1 MDYRQRR
8 KEQAQQTEQAILQA
22 AMELARENSFDKVSV
37 RDICQRAGITT
48 GAFYHHFRSKEDLL
62 SRGFSPLDRHME
74 EALSG
79 HETDAPPQRLWLI
92 LSTYASFIE
101 AQGWELV
108 ARYYQRRLDAPDDAS
123 SMDPTRYTL
132 RAMLDCLRQAEEE
145 RGAVVRGEDGALV
158 IVRLPYQLARRL
170 AGQNDARRTR
180 LDRLGSGV
188 VAIDAL
194 AREGDKDGI
203 GLHLA
208 RIDDAT
214 PADAVGVAGP
224 WLSTRHVLEVL
235 YRYLYHARPFVSL

>member
-123 SMDPTRYTL
+123 SMDPTRITH
-132 RAMLDCLRQAEEE
+132 AS
-145 RGAVVRGEDGALV
+145 
-158 IVRLPYQLARRL
+158 I
-170 AGQNDARRTR
+170 T
-180 LDRLGSGV
+180 
-188 VAIDAL
+188 
-194 AREGDKDGI
+194 
-203 GLHLA
+203 
-208 RIDDAT
+208 
-214 PADAVGVAGP
+214 
-224 WLSTRHVLEVL
+224 
-235 YRYLYHARPFVSL
+235 ARPFFERRGWHVVKEQQVERRGVLLTNFVMERSCPPPSRPV